1 VLDLIA
7 LSDDLCGIRSA
18 VDRPSD
24 GFLHCARVIVLNLF
38 VVRGVPVNEHPTDEN
53 VISFI
58 LKDDA
63 LRNAIGN
70 GFTTRGS
77 ERASG

>member
-1 VLDLIA
+1 
-7 LSDDLCGIRSA
+7 
-18 VDRPSD
+18 
-24 GFLHCARVIVLNLF
+24 
-38 VVRGVPVNEHPTDEN
+38 VNEHPTDEN